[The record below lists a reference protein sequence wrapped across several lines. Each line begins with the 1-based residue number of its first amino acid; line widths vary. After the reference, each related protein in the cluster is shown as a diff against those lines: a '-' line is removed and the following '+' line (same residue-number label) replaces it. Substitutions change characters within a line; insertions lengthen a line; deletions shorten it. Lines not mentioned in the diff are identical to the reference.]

1 MFDFGATLTSN
12 ASEDVKGMV
21 LASWAQS
28 TQKSYNSYLSRW
40 YEYCISRHIPPVKAT
55 VNQGLEFLM
64 YLFNAGEK
72 HGYISNARSAL
83 SAILPVTNTLSFGK
97 LEIVKRFMKG
107 VYKRRPSFPR
117 NVVMYDANI
126 VLDYIASLPAN
137 EHLLLE
143 DLTKKLCTLLCLLSG
158 QRAQAIPALTLNMC
172 YRDPISAEYILYVDK
187 IMKTST
193 PNNHVQPLELEAFP
207 EDPKLC
213 IVRCLDEYIDRTGH
227 LRENN
232 GAGGNMQ
239 LILSYHTSKPVGKA
253 SIARYVKTFL
263 GEAGIDITVFTCHS
277 TRSASTS
284 KANNL
289 GLSFK
294 DIAKAAGWKSE
305 STFQKF
311 YNKPLR
317 QTLGKVILKGK
328 CK

>member
-1 MFDFGATLTSN
+1 MSKD
-12 ASEDVKGMV
+12 
-21 LASWAQS
+21 
-28 TQKSYNSYLSRW
+28 
-40 YEYCISRHIPPVKAT
+40 IIPTRAT

-64 YLFNAGEK
+64 YLFNMGEK
-72 HGYISNARSAL
+72 HGYIANTRSAL
-83 SAILPVTNTLSFGK
+83 SAILPITNTLSFGK

-107 VYKRRPSFPR
+107 VFRKRPSFPR
-117 NVVMYDANI
+117 YVVMYDANI
-126 VLDYIASLPAN
+126 VLNYIASLPPN

-143 DLTKKLCTLLCLLSG
+143 ELTKKLCTLLCLLSG
-158 QRAQAIPALTLNMC
+158 QRAQAIPALSLSMC
-172 YRDPISAEYILYVDK
+172 HRDPYSKEYTLYIDRV
-187 IMKTST
+187 MKTST
-193 PNNHVQPLELEAFP
+193 PNNHVKPVVLEAFS

-213 IVRCLDEYIDRTGH
+213 IVQCLDEYIERTR
-227 LRENN
+227 LIRENTCDD
-232 GAGGNMQ
+232 GNMQ
-239 LILSYHTSKPVGKA
+239 LILSYHTFKPVEKA
-253 SIARYVKTFL
+253 TIARYVKTFL

-317 QTLGKVILKGK
+317 KTLGRVLLKG
-328 CK
+328 